1 MNITHGLRRVLQV
14 NPDGLATV
22 FGKRRRTWRETGE
35 RVARLAAGFK
45 KLGVYAGDRVAILS
59 LNSDRYLEVY
69 LATGWAGGVVVPLN
83 IRWSQLE
90 NEDAMRDCRAKVLL
104 VDRAFA
110 PIAAVL
116 ATKIDGLTLVYA
128 DDGEIPAGMEDYE
141 ALLASSDPVPDAMRN
156 GSDLAGIFYKIGR
169 AHV

>member
-22 FGKRRRTWRETGE
+22 FGARRRTWRETGE
-35 RVARLAAGFK
+35 RVARLAAGFRA
-45 KLGVYAGDRVAILS
+45 LGVNAGDRIAILS

-90 NEDAMRDCRAKVLL
+90 NEDAMRDCRATA
-104 VDRAFA
+104 R
-110 PIAAVL
+110 
-116 ATKIDGLTLVYA
+116 T
-128 DDGEIPAGMEDYE
+128 
-141 ALLASSDPVPDAMRN
+141 
-156 GSDLAGIFYKIGR
+156 
-169 AHV
+169 

>member
-1 MNITHGLRRVLQV
+1 MDCQGPAGQSRWAGDGFRYKTAHLARDWRARGASCRGLKGARV
-14 NPDGLATV
+14 N
-22 FGKRRRTWRETGE
+22 
-35 RVARLAAGFK
+35 
-45 KLGVYAGDRVAILS
+45 AGDRVAILS

-110 PIAAVL
+110 PIAAAL

-128 DDGEIPAGMEDYE
+128 DDGEVPGHAGFRS
-141 ALLASSDPVPDAMRN
+141 AAGRKPSDAGRDAR
-156 GSDLAGIFYKIGR
+156 
-169 AHV
+169 